1 MQKKRGTDFILISE
15 QKLNRVNVGYAMD
28 DVIGDVIVIKDLLN
42 NFAGMLK
49 TKCLWTTMTNTYDQ
63 MTTMTI

>member
-1 MQKKRGTDFILISE
+1 
-15 QKLNRVNVGYAMD
+15 MD